1 MTNITTYPLIDDFE
15 TTLAQ
20 ERDGATGTVYL
31 DSVPSFTFPAS
42 VQTYMVS
49 NPGKTNMQA
58 FKISAIDT
66 SAKTVTVSSIS
77 VNK

>member
-49 NPGKTNMQA
+49 NP
-58 FKISAIDT
+58 
-66 SAKTVTVSSIS
+66 
-77 VNK
+77 